1 MESEVTV
8 YLCMICH
15 FEVILDD
22 VMIKG
27 THGRVVC
34 IRCYRRE
41 TESEEPMSKELR
53 RELSATLKALE

>member
-1 MESEVTV
+1 
-8 YLCMICH
+8 MICH